1 MSDWKNRLGV
11 MYSTNPDFQY
21 EHEDSEEVAETL
33 PPEKQR
39 LRITLDRKQRRG
51 KEVTLVSGYVGSAD
65 DLTDL
70 SRLLKQRCGVGG
82 AARRRN
88 NHPRQSGRKGER
100 DTTKFALWC
109 EVVIRYSLF
118 HSTSVYSSSFFSA
131 LSPRRQSQ
139 AFAG

>member
-33 PPEKQR
+33 PQEKQR

-51 KEVTLVSGYVGSAD
+51 KEVTLVSGHVGSTD

-82 AARRRN
+82 AA
-88 NHPRQSGRKGER
+88 KDGEIIIQGNQVEKVKEILR
-100 DTTKFALWC
+100 
-109 EVVIRYSLF
+109 SL
-118 HSTSVYSSSFFSA
+118 HYGVK
-131 LSPRRQSQ
+131 
-139 AFAG
+139 

>member
-51 KEVTLVSGYVGSAD
+51 KEVTLVE
-65 DLTDL
+65 TF
-70 SRLLKQRCGVGG
+70 
-82 AARRRN
+82 ARQLACILFVN
-88 NHPRQSGRKGER
+88 
-100 DTTKFALWC
+100 
-109 EVVIRYSLF
+109 SLYNRELF
-118 HSTSVYSSSFFSA
+118 CIFEY
-131 LSPRRQSQ
+131 
-139 AFAG
+139 

>member
-21 EHEDSEEVAETL
+21 EHEDSEEVVETL

-65 DLTDL
+65 DLTEL

-82 AARRRN
+82 AA
-88 NHPRQSGRKGER
+88 KDGEIIIQGNQVEKVKEILR
-100 DTTKFALWC
+100 
-109 EVVIRYSLF
+109 SL
-118 HSTSVYSSSFFSA
+118 HYGVK
-131 LSPRRQSQ
+131 
-139 AFAG
+139 

>member
-33 PPEKQR
+33 PPEKQH

-51 KEVTLVSGYVGSAD
+51 KEVTLVSGYVGSDD

-82 AARRRN
+82 AA
-88 NHPRQSGRKGER
+88 KDGEIIIQGNQVEKVKEILR
-100 DTTKFALWC
+100 
-109 EVVIRYSLF
+109 SL
-118 HSTSVYSSSFFSA
+118 HYGVK
-131 LSPRRQSQ
+131 
-139 AFAG
+139 

>member
-21 EHEDSEEVAETL
+21 EHEDSEEVTETL

-51 KEVTLVSGYVGSAD
+51 KEVTLVSGYIGSTD

-82 AARRRN
+82 AA
-88 NHPRQSGRKGER
+88 KDGEIIIQGNQVEKVKEILR
-100 DTTKFALWC
+100 
-109 EVVIRYSLF
+109 SL
-118 HSTSVYSSSFFSA
+118 HYGVK
-131 LSPRRQSQ
+131 
-139 AFAG
+139 

>member
-51 KEVTLVSGYVGSAD
+51 KEVTLVSGYVGSDD

-70 SRLLKQRCGVGG
+70 SRLIKQRCGVGG
-82 AARRRN
+82 AA
-88 NHPRQSGRKGER
+88 KDGEIIIQGNQVEKVKEILR
-100 DTTKFALWC
+100 
-109 EVVIRYSLF
+109 SL
-118 HSTSVYSSSFFSA
+118 HYGVK
-131 LSPRRQSQ
+131 
-139 AFAG
+139 

>member
-21 EHEDSEEVAETL
+21 EHEDNEEVAETL

-51 KEVTLVSGYVGSAD
+51 KEVTLVSGYVGAAD

-82 AARRRN
+82 AA
-88 NHPRQSGRKGER
+88 KDGEIIIQGNQVEKVKEILR
-100 DTTKFALWC
+100 
-109 EVVIRYSLF
+109 SL
-118 HSTSVYSSSFFSA
+118 HYGVK
-131 LSPRRQSQ
+131 
-139 AFAG
+139 